1 MQANTKDW
9 IQYSTAIAM
18 ITSAIILAFVS
29 FIVASTVTAGV
40 LWYVS
45 EALVYAGSI
54 FGVSIYFRTKF
65 GDFESRANKFMQKE
79 IHDMADRLE
88 HRLENELQQNNEN

>member
-1 MQANTKDW
+1 MKPNTKDW
-9 IQYSTAIAM
+9 IQYSTAMAM
-18 ITSAIILAFVS
+18 IASAIILT
-29 FIVASTVTAGV
+29 FIDYLVTNTVCQGV

-65 GDFESRANKFMQKE
+65 GDFESKTRERVKQELDE
-79 IHDMADRLE
+79 IATIITDKIERSN
-88 HRLENELQQNNEN
+88 RG

>member
-18 ITSAIILAFVS
+18 ISSAIILTFIS
-29 FIVASTVTAGV
+29 FFLTATVVGGV
-40 LWYVS
+40 LWYVR

-54 FGVSIYFRTKF
+54 FGVSVYFRTKF
-65 GDFESRANKFMQKE
+65 GDFESRTKADLKTQIQE
-79 IHDMADRLE
+79 MADKIE
-88 HRLENELQQNNEN
+88 HEVEKRINEK

>member
-1 MQANTKDW
+1 MQTNTKDW

-18 ITSAIILAFVS
+18 LTSAIVLAFLDF
-29 FIVASTVTAGV
+29 FITNTIGKGV

-65 GDFESRANKFMQKE
+65 GDFESKTKE
-79 IHDMADRLE
+79 RIKQEIDTITDRLAE
-88 HRLENELQQNNEN
+88 KIEKTKE

>member
-1 MQANTKDW
+1 M
-9 IQYSTAIAM
+9 IA
-18 ITSAIILAFVS
+18 SAIILAFVS
-29 FIVASTVTAGV
+29 FIVTSTVAGGV

-65 GDFESRANKFMQKE
+65 GDFESRANRLIKKE
-79 IHDMADRLE
+79 IEEVTDRLE
-88 HRLENELQQNNEN
+88 HELGNKQ

>member
-18 ITSAIILAFVS
+18 ISSAIILTFIS
-29 FIVASTVTAGV
+29 FFLTATVVGGV

-54 FGVSIYFRTKF
+54 FGVSVYFRTKF
-65 GDFESRANKFMQKE
+65 GDFESRTKADLKTQIQE
-79 IHDMADRLE
+79 MADKIE
-88 HRLENELQQNNEN
+88 HEVEKRINEK

>member
-1 MQANTKDW
+1 MQTNTKDW

-18 ITSAIILAFVS
+18 ITSAIILAFLDF
-29 FIVASTVTAGV
+29 FITNTIGEGV

-45 EALVYAGSI
+45 EALVYTGSI

-65 GDFESRANKFMQKE
+65 GDFESKTRERIKQE
-79 IHDMADRLE
+79 IDTITDRLAKKIE
-88 HRLENELQQNNEN
+88 KTND

>member
-18 ITSAIILAFVS
+18 IASAIILAFVS
-29 FIVASTVTAGV
+29 FIVTSTVAGGV

-65 GDFESRANKFMQKE
+65 GDFESRANRLIKKE
-79 IHDMADRLE
+79 IEEVTDRLE
-88 HRLENELQQNNEN
+88 HELGNKQ

>member
-18 ITSAIILAFVS
+18 ISSAIILTFIS
-29 FIVASTVTAGV
+29 FFLTATVVGGV

-54 FGVSIYFRTKF
+54 FGVSVYFRTKF
-65 GDFESRANKFMQKE
+65 GDFESRTKADLKAQ
-79 IHDMADRLE
+79 IHEMADKIE
-88 HRLENELQQNNEN
+88 HEVEKRINEK